1 MEGEKEGCL
10 LKWTDLHFERKL
22 TVKGVSSDFFF
33 LLWHLSFQGHHFN
46 FRGKTPACGLQMKNP
61 SCKQHRIR

>member
-22 TVKGVSSDFFF
+22 KELTVKGVSSDFFF
-33 LLWHLSFQGHHFN
+33 LLWHVFPRTSF
-46 FRGKTPACGLQMKNP
+46 
-61 SCKQHRIR
+61 